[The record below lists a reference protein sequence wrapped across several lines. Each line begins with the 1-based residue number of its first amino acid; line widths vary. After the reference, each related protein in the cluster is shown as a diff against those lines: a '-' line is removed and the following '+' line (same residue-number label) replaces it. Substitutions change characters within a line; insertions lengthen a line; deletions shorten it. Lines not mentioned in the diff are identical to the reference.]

1 MHAYAKLQA
10 ELLVRSDIPNL
21 SILPLHT
28 LADLPTLLKSTT
40 DAVNRRLPHTKTL
53 PTKPLHAAELLEY
66 CTTDPPL
73 PSLAVNL
80 ATDIFP
86 SLRALVL
93 EATALKASKA
103 GVEESEEQMR
113 WMESGGTSVSL
124 RDELQP
130 GLAVMRGQV
139 NDAVVDGMVE
149 FWEDEWAVE

>member
-1 MHAYAKLQA
+1 M
-10 ELLVRSDIPNL
+10 
-21 SILPLHT
+21 
-28 LADLPTLLKSTT
+28 
-40 DAVNRRLPHTKTL
+40 
-53 PTKPLHAAELLEY
+53 
-66 CTTDPPL
+66 
-73 PSLAVNL
+73 NL